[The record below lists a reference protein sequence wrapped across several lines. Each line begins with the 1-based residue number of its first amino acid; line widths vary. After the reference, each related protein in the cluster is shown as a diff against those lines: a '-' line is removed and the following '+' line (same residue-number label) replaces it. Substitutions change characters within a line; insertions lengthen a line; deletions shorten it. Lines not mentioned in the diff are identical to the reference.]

1 MAVRPGAKRAE
12 AYALPA
18 ERRGFRRIVNV
29 DLDDPRFDPV
39 FVYAVEVAP
48 ERPVQDTLRDLL
60 LQAIALDAKDGAVRS
75 ARRQAYREAREY
87 ALKTLGAALKGMEAD
102 LDTAKLTGRSLDTLP
117 ETNISNA
124 ITATGI
130 TTEAA

>member
-1 MAVRPGAKRAE
+1 MPTGQ
-12 AYALPA
+12 
-18 ERRGFRRIVNV
+18 RGFRRVINV
-29 DLDDPRFDPV
+29 DLDDPRFDPI

-87 ALKTLGAALKGMEAD
+87 ALKTLGAALKRMEAD
-102 LDTAKLTGRSLDTLP
+102 LDTSRFTGQSLDTLP
-117 ETNISNA
+117 SDNTPNA
-124 ITATGI
+124 ITSTGV
-130 TTEAA
+130 TSEAA